1 MSDPKELVGQRVEQY
16 VIRKHIARGGMADV
30 YLAYE
35 EELQRKVALKI
46 MLPALVSDEQYV
58 VRFQRE
64 ARTVAKLDHANIV
77 HIYAIGLSTDGRP
90 YIAMQYVDG
99 GSLRDTLV
107 RVSQQGKLV
116 DTNQALTIIGKM
128 ADALQVAHSVGI
140 VHRDI
145 KPSNIL
151 IRPDGRPVL
160 VDLGIASVEGSAKIT
175 HTGTLIGTPHYMSPE
190 QASGKKVD
198 ARSDLYSLGVILYE
212 LLAGKR
218 PFEAT
223 EPMAVLHQHVYEQPP
238 PLENYRTDLSPQ
250 TVYLVHRCLRKD
262 PNERFQTAGEMRGA
276 INHVI
281 KAEGGAGVMTQVDG
295 WQPYPT
301 DEYRLSQSKIMTP
314 QQAEAQPP
322 AAESGRR
329 KWLLGLIPIA
339 ILMCVVLFWLMIS
352 SPSSPFNV
360 LSVPTETIV
369 SVAGLGDELKSETA
383 TPSTSLTPAA
393 PDDEVPDVDEVPVI
407 IEETAVP
414 TDTHTPQA
422 TDTTEPTHTA
432 TPEPTAT
439 IELGP
444 IRSIIGKSVLGT
456 SMETVSFGSGP
467 NPIIFIGGLHAGSAP
482 STVSLAQRAI
492 TYFSDNPDTIPS
504 TVTLHVI
511 PNANPDSPYAPGELS
526 GRLNAHKVDLNR
538 NWDCRWTEDAS
549 WRGSVVPG
557 SGGPAPF
564 SEPETQ
570 ALKDFIL
577 QTHPAVVVF
586 WEARAKDGLSSP
598 GTCGSRPLVSLPPA
612 EIYGIA
618 AGYPIA
624 DFEALT
630 NQVLNGDGT
639 NWIDQ
644 QGIPAIAVLLPE
656 YENIDWSNNLAG
668 MRAILDS
675 YAN

>member
-1 MSDPKELVGQRVEQY
+1 MTDPKALVGQQIEQY
-16 VIRKHIARGGMADV
+16 IIREHIARGGMADV

-35 EELQRKVALKI
+35 EDLRRKVALKI

-64 ARTVAKLDHANIV
+64 AQSVAQLDHANIV
-77 HIYAIGLSTDGRP
+77 HVYAIGMTADGRP
-90 YIAMQYVDG
+90 YIAMQYIEG

-107 RVSQQGKLV
+107 RVSQQGRLIE
-116 DTNQALTIIGKM
+116 TNQALTIIGKM
-128 ADALQVAHSVGI
+128 ADALQVAHAAGI

-190 QASGKKVD
+190 QARGEKAD
-198 ARSDLYSLGVILYE
+198 ARSDLYSLAVILYE
-212 LLAGKR
+212 LLAGRR
-218 PFEAT
+218 PFEAA
-223 EPMAVLHQHVYEQPP
+223 EPMAVLHQHIYEQPP
-238 PLENYRTDLSPQ
+238 PLENFRSDLSPQ
-250 TVYLVHRCLRKD
+250 TIYLVHRCLRKD
-262 PNERFQTAGEMRGA
+262 PNERLPTAADMSAA

-281 KAEGGAGVMTQVDG
+281 KAEGGVGVVTQAGV
-295 WQPYPT
+295 WQPFPT

-314 QQAEAQPP
+314 QTETQPP
-322 AAESGRR
+322 VGERGRR
-329 KWLLGLIPIA
+329 KWLFALIPLA
-339 ILMCVVLFWLMIS
+339 ILICVLLTWLLIS
-352 SPSSPFNV
+352 SPDSPFV
-360 LSVPTETIV
+360 IITPPTEMVIG
-369 SVAGLGDELKSETA
+369 VAAVDDPVTA
-383 TPSTSLTPAA
+383 TPSTTPSLST
-393 PDDEVPDVDEVPVI
+393 PDDVVPGIV
-407 IEETAVP
+407 EETAVP
-414 TDTHTPQA
+414 VNTHTPQ
-422 TDTTEPTHTA
+422 PTSTPQPSQTVTAEATA
-432 TPEPTAT
+432 TVDR
-439 IELGP
+439 GP
-444 IRSIIGKSVLGT
+444 QMRTIGKSVLGT
-456 SMETVSFGSGP
+456 PIETVRFGSGP
-467 NPIIFIGGLHAGSAP
+467 NAILFVGGLHAGSAP
-482 STVSLAQRAI
+482 STVSLAQRTI
-492 TYFSDNPDTIPS
+492 TYFTDNPDLIPS
-504 TVTLHVI
+504 TVALYVI
-511 PNANPDSPYAPGELS
+511 SNANPDSPYAPGELS
-526 GRLNAHKVDLNR
+526 GRLNAHNVDLNR
-538 NWDCRWTEDAS
+538 NWDCRWTEDAR
-549 WRGSVVPG
+549 WRGNVVPG

-586 WEARAKDGLSSP
+586 WEARAQDGLSSP